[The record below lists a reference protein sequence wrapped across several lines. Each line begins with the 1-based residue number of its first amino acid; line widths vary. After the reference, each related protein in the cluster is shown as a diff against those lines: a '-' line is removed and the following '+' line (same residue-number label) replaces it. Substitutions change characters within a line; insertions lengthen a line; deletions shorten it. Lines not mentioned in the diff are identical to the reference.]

1 MTTAIY
7 YQIIEATDDDSA
19 YYLAKGSHRART
31 NTLESQ
37 VYAACQ
43 DAILQAR
50 NGRIEFAHAIADI
63 ISQLPADHYA
73 IRCNAEVVNLM
84 QSTIAS

>member
-7 YQIIEATDDDSA
+7 YQIAEATDEDSA

-37 VYAACQ
+37 VYAACA
-43 DAILQAR
+43 DAITQAR
-50 NGRIEFAHAIADI
+50 LGRIEFARAIAGI
-63 ISQLPADHYA
+63 IGQLPADHYA
-73 IRCNAEVVNLM
+73 IRCNSEAVSLM
-84 QSTIAS
+84 QSAIA

>member
-1 MTTAIY
+1 MTNAIY
-7 YQIIEATDDDSA
+7 YQIIEATDEDSA

-31 NTLESQ
+31 HTLESQ

-50 NGRIEFAHAIADI
+50 NGRTEFARAIAGI
-63 ISQLPADHYA
+63 VSQLPADHYA
-73 IRCNAEVVNLM
+73 IRCNAEAISIM
-84 QSTIAS
+84 QSAIA